1 MSFQSILIT
10 LGYNINGGDMMQ
22 ERSVKQY
29 FSCFVSDRLWSKCV
43 LTKKT
48 VARCITGCFIKKQ
61 SVFSL
66 ITIKDHKYV

>member
-48 VARCITGCFIKKQ
+48 AKKKAF
-61 SVFSL
+61 SVPL
-66 ITIKDHKYV
+66 E